1 MRCAEIV
8 CHKHKLMSQKIS
20 TFAHCI
26 MPFPIQ
32 IDILELILKGM
43 LIGIIASAPM
53 GPVGIL
59 CVQRTLNKGRWYGFV
74 TGIGAAIS
82 DIIYAMITG
91 LGMRFIM
98 DLVTNPTNK
107 FWLQI
112 SGSIILLFFGI
123 HCWRSNPTGNIRK
136 TGKKGKGSLSHNLI
150 TAFLVTFSNPLII
163 FLFVALFARFTFVV
177 PDHVVQQSLG
187 YLSILVGAMIWWF
200 VLTYFIDK
208 VRSRFDV
215 KGIYLLNR
223 LIGVVVI
230 VASIVGFAVT
240 LTGLSL

>member
-1 MRCAEIV
+1 MWFEPV
-8 CHKHKLMSQKIS
+8 S
-20 TFAHCI
+20 TL
-26 MPFPIQ
+26 
-32 IDILELILKGM
+32 DLIIKGL
-43 LIGIIASAPM
+43 LIGVVASAPM
-53 GPVGIL
+53 GPVGVL
-59 CVQRTLNKGRWYGFV
+59 CIQRTLNKGRWYGFV
-74 TGIGAAIS
+74 TE
-82 DIIYAMITG
+82 
-91 LGMRFIM
+91 
-98 DLVTNPTNK
+98 NK
-107 FWLQI
+107 DNMFLLQVA
-112 SGSIILLFFGI
+112 GSIMLFFFGWYTYRCNPAKSIRPTSPRKGTLI
-123 HCWRSNPTGNIRK
+123 HNMVTG
-136 TGKKGKGSLSHNLI
+136 
-150 TAFLVTFSNPLII
+150 FLVTFSNPLII

>member
-1 MRCAEIV
+1 MWFEPV
-8 CHKHKLMSQKIS
+8 S
-20 TFAHCI
+20 TL
-26 MPFPIQ
+26 
-32 IDILELILKGM
+32 DLIIKGL
-43 LIGIIASAPM
+43 LIGVVASAPM
-53 GPVGIL
+53 GPVGVL
-59 CVQRTLNKGRWYGFV
+59 CIQRTLNKGRWYGFV
-74 TGIGAAIS
+74 TGIGASFS
-82 DIIYAMITG
+82 DIIYALITG
-91 LGMRFIM
+91 FGMSFVVDFIE
-98 DLVTNPTNK
+98 NK
-107 FWLQI
+107 DNMFYLQMA
-112 SGSIILLFFGI
+112 GSIMLFFFGWYTYRCNPAKLIRATSPRKGTLI
-123 HCWRSNPTGNIRK
+123 HNMVTG
-136 TGKKGKGSLSHNLI
+136 
-150 TAFLVTFSNPLII
+150 FLVTFSNPLII

>member
-1 MRCAEIV
+1 MWFEPV
-8 CHKHKLMSQKIS
+8 S
-20 TFAHCI
+20 TL
-26 MPFPIQ
+26 
-32 IDILELILKGM
+32 DLIIKGL
-43 LIGIIASAPM
+43 LIGVVASAPM
-53 GPVGIL
+53 GPVGVL
-59 CVQRTLNKGRWYGFV
+59 CIQRTLNKGRWYGFV
-74 TGIGAAIS
+74 TGIGASFS
-82 DIIYAMITG
+82 DIIYALITG
-91 LGMRFIM
+91 FGMSF
-98 DLVTNPTNK
+98 V
-107 FWLQI
+107 
-112 SGSIILLFFGI
+112 LFFFGWYTYRCNPAKSIRPTSPRKGTLI
-123 HCWRSNPTGNIRK
+123 HNMVTG
-136 TGKKGKGSLSHNLI
+136 
-150 TAFLVTFSNPLII
+150 FLVTFSNPLII

-187 YLSILVGAMIWWF
+187 YLSILIGAMIWWF